1 MALERLSNLGYF
13 GLIKEAVPGTP
24 LTPTDYIPLYEET
37 IQTDGQFI
45 DLAPAYGGKF
55 GTLTTIPGI
64 RTFKGDIT
72 CLAEPNTA
80 ARLVNA
86 MLTQGT
92 PSGSNPTTF
101 PFTLTNTTPPTYTFD
116 LSLANI
122 VKRYWGVAVSK
133 ITPVW
138 NSNEMRLKVTVSALG
153 SFEGREIAS
162 VAGSGPYTVTLA
174 DTQGVFDQNPTKG
187 LVVGDLIRFHH
198 TGSADIDAVVA
209 SVPTGTTFTT
219 TTNVSTMIAGDG
231 VHLRPATPSFN
242 NLQSFMWGKTRVGF
256 GTTASNALAATHT
269 PVEIGSGWEV
279 IHNFNDDKGEERSG
293 AFNPAALVRTTAD
306 VNVTIKKIC
315 DTTEDEIAY
324 NNLAKGAVV
333 FRHFA
338 GTTNQYEFR
347 VTVNHTKMDTPIGSV
362 KVGNLIYVT
371 QNLHTNFDTSDS
383 QAFDIKVISALA
395 SGSV

>member
-1 MALERLSNLGYF
+1 MSERLSNLGYF
-13 GLIKEAVPGTP
+13 GLIKEVTPGTP
-24 LTPTDYIPLYEET
+24 LTPTDYVPLYEET
-37 IQTDGQFI
+37 IQTDGQFL

-55 GTLTTIPGI
+55 GTLTTIPGT
-64 RTFKGDIT
+64 RMFKGDLT

-86 MLTQGT
+86 MLTQGSS
-92 PSGSNPTTF
+92 SGSNPTTF
-101 PFTLTNTTPPTYTFD
+101 PFTLTSVTPPTYTFD

-122 VKRYWGVAVSK
+122 VKRYWGVGVSK

-138 NSNEMRLKVTVSALG
+138 NTNEMRLKVTVSALG

-162 VAGSGPYTVTLA
+162 VSGAGPYTVTLA

-187 LVVGDLIRFHH
+187 LVAGDLIRFHH
-198 TGSADIDAVVA
+198 TGSADIDAVVLA
-209 SVPTGTTFTT
+209 VTNSTQFTT
-219 TTNVSTMIAGDG
+219 STNVSTMVSGDG
-231 VHLRPATPSFN
+231 VHLRPATPAFN
-242 NLQSFMWGKTRVGF
+242 NLQSFMWDKTRVGF
-256 GTTASNALAATHT
+256 GMTAANALAATHT

-279 IHNFNDDKGEERSG
+279 IHAFNDDKGEDRSG
-293 AFNPAALVRTTAD
+293 SFNPAALVRTLAD

-338 GTTNQYEFR
+338 GTTNQYELR
-347 VTVNHTKMDTPIGSV
+347 LTVNHTKMDTPIGSI

-371 QNLHTNFDTSDS
+371 QQLHTNFDTTDS
-383 QAFDIKVISALA
+383 QAFDMKVINAL
-395 SGSV
+395 STV